1 MLTGAAM
8 AAFAGN
14 SVICRLALRQT
25 TIDPA
30 TFTMIRLVSGAAAL
44 LTLVYIRSAI
54 PDLRAARQADGVPR
68 ARANRLAL
76 HLGGSWIAAA
86 VLLLYAAT
94 FSYAYV
100 QLQAGAG
107 ALLLFGAVQLTMV
120 LYGWYGGERMTLRQ
134 ASGFLLATL
143 GLLAMMAPGLT
154 APPLGGALLMLTSG
168 VAWAAYSLRGR
179 GSADPIGD
187 TAGNFGRA
195 APLSLMLWPFTR
207 GWLLVDFDGA
217 LYAIL
222 SGVVTSGFGYVLWYT
237 VLPKLG
243 ATRAASVQLIVPVLA
258 AFAGIAF
265 MGELPMLRLLF
276 SSIAVLGGV
285 SLTMLDKRRNAAR
298 VDKAMRGEKEIP
310 KDVS

>member
-8 AAFAGN
+8 TAFAGN

-25 TIDPA
+25 SIDPA
-30 TFTMIRLVSGAAAL
+30 TFTIIRLVSGAAAL
-44 LTLVYIRSAI
+44 LTLVYLRSI
-54 PDLRAARQADGVPR
+54 TYNLRAASRADGVSR
-68 ARANRLAL
+68 ALPDRFQLR
-76 HLGGSWIAAA
+76 LGGSWIAAA
-86 VLLLYAAT
+86 VLLLYAAA

-120 LYGWYGGERMTLRQ
+120 LYGWYGGERMTVRQ
-134 ASGFLLATL
+134 ASGFLLATI

-154 APPLGGALLMLTSG
+154 APPFGGALLMLTSG

-187 TAGNFGRA
+187 TAGNFARA
-195 APLSLMLWPFTR
+195 APLSVMLYPLTS
-207 GWLLVDFDGA
+207 GWLHVDVNGA
-217 LYAIL
+217 LYAVL

-237 VLPKLG
+237 VLRKLG

-258 AFAGIAF
+258 ALGGIAF
-265 MGELPMLRLLF
+265 MGELPTLRLLF
-276 SSIAVLGGV
+276 ASMAVLGGV
-285 SLTMLDKRRNAAR
+285 SLTMLGRRRDAAHGNE
-298 VDKAMRGEKEIP
+298 AMRGEK
-310 KDVS
+310 